1 MNIAMTG
8 GTGFIGSHFLK
19 QALADGH
26 SVRAIRRTAET
37 RSRILIAQQPDW
49 LDRHIDQ
56 VIPEDLQGC
65 DVLVHLA
72 AHTGNIP
79 YDNLANCFYWNV
91 SAVIS
96 LFEQARL
103 AGIKRYIVAGSCFEY
118 GASGER
124 YDRIPT
130 DAPLE
135 PTNSYAA
142 SKAAASI
149 ALMQWAKEHKLD
161 LEIIR
166 VFHAYGDGEPKTRLW
181 PSLKRAAFSGL
192 DFPMTKGEQVRDFI
206 DVQQCASIFLWRS
219 VLRSQGFSQQL
230 IFNMSSGKP
239 QAILHFSRFWWNKWH
254 AKGELL
260 IGRLPYRDG
269 EIMQYIPGPNML
281 SLPAQKEF

>member
-1 MNIAMTG
+1 MNIALTG
-8 GTGFIGSHFLK
+8 GTGFIGTHFLK
-19 QALADGH
+19 LALADGH
-26 SVRAIRRTAET
+26 SVRAIRRTSE
-37 RSRILIAQQPDW
+37 SRPRIPISQQPDW

-56 VIPEDLQGC
+56 VTSEDLQGC
-65 DVLVHLA
+65 DALVHLA

-91 SAVIS
+91 SAVIA

-124 YDRIPT
+124 YDCIPT

-142 SKAAASI
+142 SKSAASI
-149 ALMQWAKEHKLD
+149 ALMQWAKEHKLH

-166 VFHAYGDGEPKTRLW
+166 VFHAYGDGELGTRLW
-181 PSLKRAAFSGL
+181 PSLKRAAFGGL

-206 DVQQCASIFLWRS
+206 DVQQCAAIFLQRTTR
-219 VLRSQGFSQQL
+219 LRQGNSRQL
-230 IFNMSSGKP
+230 VFNMSSGNP
-239 QAILHFSRFWWNKWH
+239 QTILDFSRYWWNRWN
-254 AKGELL
+254 ATGDLL
-260 IGRLPYRDG
+260 IGHLPYRKG
-269 EIMQYIPGPNML
+269 EIMQYIPGPNIL
-281 SLPAQKEF
+281 SLVRA

>member
-1 MNIAMTG
+1 MTG

-19 QALADGH
+19 LALAAGN
-26 SVRAIRRTAET
+26 SVRAIRRTAES
-37 RSRILIAQQPDW
+37 RSRIPIAQQPDW
-49 LDRHIDQ
+49 LDRPIDQ
-56 VIPEDLQGC
+56 VTSEDLQGC

-79 YDNLANCFYWNV
+79 YDNLANCFNWNV

-142 SKAAASI
+142 SKAAATI
-149 ALMQWAKEHKLD
+149 ALMQWAKEHRLD
-161 LEIIR
+161 IEIIR
-166 VFHAYGDGEPKTRLW
+166 VFHVYGEGELGTRLW
-181 PSLKRAAFSGL
+181 PSLQRAALAGL
-192 DFPMTKGEQVRDFI
+192 DFAMTKGEQIRDFI

-219 VLRSQGFSQQL
+219 ALRPQCLSQQL
-230 IFNMSSGKP
+230 IFNMSSGRP
-239 QAILHFSRFWWNKWH
+239 QTILEFSQLWWDKWH

-269 EIMQYIPGPNML
+269 EVMQYVPGPNML
-281 SLPAQKEF
+281 SLPA

>member
-1 MNIAMTG
+1 MNIALTG
-8 GTGFIGSHFLK
+8 GTGFIGAHFLK
-19 QALADGH
+19 LALADGH
-26 SVRAIRRTAET
+26 SVRAIRRTAES
-37 RSRILIAQQPDW
+37 RSRIPISQQPDW

-56 VIPEDLQGC
+56 VTSEDLQGC

-91 SAVIS
+91 SAVIA

-135 PTNSYAA
+135 PTNSYSA

-149 ALMQWAKEHKLD
+149 ALMQWAKEHKLN
-161 LEIIR
+161 LEILRI
-166 VFHAYGDGEPKTRLW
+166 FHVYGDGELPTRLW
-181 PSLKRAAFSGL
+181 PSLKRAALSGQ
-192 DFPMTKGEQVRDFI
+192 DFAMTKGEQIRDFI
-206 DVQQCASIFLWRS
+206 DAQQCASIFLRRTT
-219 VLRSQGFSQQL
+219 LHLQDAIQPL
-230 IFNMSSGKP
+230 IFNISSGRY
-239 QAILHFSRFWWNKWH
+239 QTILNFSRYWWTHWN
-254 AKGELL
+254 AQGDLMP
-260 IGRLPYRDG
+260 GRLPYR
-269 EIMQYIPGPNML
+269 ESEVMRYIPGPNIL
-281 SLPAQKEF
+281 TL

>member
-1 MNIAMTG
+1 MNIALTG

-26 SVRAIRRTAET
+26 LVRAIRRTIN
-37 RSRILIAQQPDW
+37 SRPRIHLSERPDW
-49 LDRHIDQ
+49 LDRQIDQ
-56 VIPEDLQGC
+56 VSSEDLRGC

-79 YDNLANCFYWNV
+79 YDNLATCFYWNV

-96 LFEQARL
+96 LFEQARI

-118 GASGER
+118 GASAER

-135 PTNSYAA
+135 PTNSYSA

-149 ALMQWAKEHKLD
+149 ALIQWAKEHRLN
-161 LEIIR
+161 LEVIR
-166 VFHAYGDGEPKTRLW
+166 VFHVYGDGELRTRLW
-181 PSLKRAAFSGL
+181 PSLKLAALSGR
-192 DFPMTKGEQVRDFI
+192 DFAMTKGEQIRDFI
-206 DVQQCASIFLWRS
+206 DVEQCASIFMCRS
-219 VLRSQGFSQQL
+219 TFQPQGASQQL
-230 IFNMSSGKP
+230 IFNMSSGKS
-239 QAILHFSRFWWNKWH
+239 QTISDFCHFWWSNWQ

-269 EIMQYIPGPNML
+269 EVMQYIPGPNTL
-281 SLPAQKEF
+281 SPLS